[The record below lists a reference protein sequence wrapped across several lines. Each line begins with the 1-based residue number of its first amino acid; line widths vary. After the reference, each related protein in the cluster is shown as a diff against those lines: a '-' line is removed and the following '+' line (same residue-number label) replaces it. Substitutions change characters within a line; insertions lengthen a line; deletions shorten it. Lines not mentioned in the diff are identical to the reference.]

1 MSPRFARPDV
11 MNNTRAAQITN
22 DINTVL
28 SRPDF
33 NKISYGS
40 SGALSGGP
48 MEQLLRAVA
57 PNCTQLIMQC
67 SIGKAVMSGWDCC
80 RNYFDQNP
88 YYTESGV
95 KEKNHD
101 LTYHDVMYSVTR
113 LGDLW
118 NFGPL
123 FKVFG
128 NN

>member
-95 KEKNHD
+95 
-101 LTYHDVMYSVTR
+101 
-113 LGDLW
+113 
-118 NFGPL
+118 
-123 FKVFG
+123 
-128 NN
+128 